1 MQLRMF
7 HRGIP
12 PSRCRVSLSRP
23 RFHGNRQYRR
33 PQRRAH
39 QQHRA
44 LLGVCHEHIAGLGS
58 IELNIEDRLARL
70 ANRIS
75 TEDAARIRGS
85 LSARIPIPSIEEQR
99 GVQLTDAR
107 AGAALVGELRDMHAA
122 SVADHESLVD
132 DFNVYLIQVI
142 PVDDDEDAGPLSLA
156 TQDSRT
162 RSVERLVAGSLWP
175 WIRGR
180 FVMPGERR
188 SR

>member
-1 MQLRMF
+1 
-7 HRGIP
+7 
-12 PSRCRVSLSRP
+12 
-23 RFHGNRQYRR
+23 
-33 PQRRAH
+33 
-39 QQHRA
+39 
-44 LLGVCHEHIAGLGS
+44 
-58 IELNIEDRLARL
+58 
-70 ANRIS
+70 
-75 TEDAARIRGS
+75 
-85 LSARIPIPSIEEQR
+85 
-99 GVQLTDAR
+99 
-107 AGAALVGELRDMHAA
+107 MHAA